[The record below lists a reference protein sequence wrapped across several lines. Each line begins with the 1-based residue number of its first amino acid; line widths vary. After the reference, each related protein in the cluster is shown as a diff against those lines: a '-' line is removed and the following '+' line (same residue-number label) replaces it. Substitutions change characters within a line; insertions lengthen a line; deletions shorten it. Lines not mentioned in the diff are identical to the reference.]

1 MDAAAFP
8 HLAEYLAKLPAG
20 LGSYPDC
27 RTKGILIRSS
37 VKDVAPHASWAT
49 LPPALLEA
57 IESPPL
63 PTTWVSTV
71 LTNAVHFVV
80 ADTYYPTP
88 QALLDWNY
96 ARTFKA
102 SNSPMYRTLT
112 RMAGLRNF
120 LRGAVKVHGLF
131 QQGTDISI
139 DFLGETS
146 ARVLLEHPPYLHFGL
161 THLANEAVFAATLD
175 AAGAQSSKVKMT
187 ESSAR
192 RAVFEV
198 SWTE

>member
-20 LGSYPDC
+20 LGSYADC

-37 VKDVAPHASWAT
+37 VKDVPPHASWAT
-49 LPPALLEA
+49 LPAPLLQA

-63 PTTWVSTV
+63 PTAWVSTV

-80 ADTYYPTP
+80 ADTYCPTP

-131 QQGTDISI
+131 QQGTDISVEF
-139 DFLGETS
+139 DSETQ
-146 ARVLLEHPPYLHFGL
+146 ARVQLEHPPYLHYGL
-161 THLANEAVFAATLD
+161 THLANEAAFAAILD
-175 AAGAQSSKVKMT
+175 AAGARSSRVKMV

-198 SWTE
+198 SWTG